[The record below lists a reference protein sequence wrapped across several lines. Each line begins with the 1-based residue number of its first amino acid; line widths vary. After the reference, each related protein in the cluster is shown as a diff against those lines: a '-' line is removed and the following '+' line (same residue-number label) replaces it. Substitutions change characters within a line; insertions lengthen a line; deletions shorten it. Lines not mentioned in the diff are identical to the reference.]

1 MVVFVVVVS
10 AIAATA
16 SYFFQ
21 LLVAFVRL
29 PAFFPVA
36 LHCIPQPRFRPVNVP
51 FTSFVSFV
59 SFVRARLQGRTD
71 QADHCQQGNT

>member
-16 SYFFQ
+16 PYFFQ
-21 LLVAFVRL
+21 LLVALVRL

-36 LHCIPQPRFRPVNVP
+36 LHCIPQSLFRPVNIP
-51 FTSFVSFV
+51 LAAIVSFV
-59 SFVRARLQGRTD
+59 SVVRPRGQGRTD
-71 QADHCQQGNT
+71 QADQRQ